1 MRRLLFSHASVSERP
16 IKWKITGRFFLCNFI
31 WKYNDTAEVSID
43 KLYRVALSQRSG
55 LINIAALSYLT
66 FIDTENDNDVWTALY
81 SQEMKNIADYALSFS
96 NIDICW
102 SFLCELINAL

>member
-1 MRRLLFSHASVSERP
+1 MRVRSREYFKEADKTKNHRPVSP
-16 IKWKITGRFFLCNFI
+16 CNFT
-31 WKYNDTAEVSID
+31 WKYNDTPGVSID
-43 KLYRVALSQRSG
+43 KLYRVALSERSG

-96 NIDICW
+96 NIDIC
-102 SFLCELINAL
+102 

>member
-1 MRRLLFSHASVSERP
+1 MKNNWLVSPR
-16 IKWKITGRFFLCNFI
+16 TCNFT
-31 WKYNDTAEVSID
+31 WKYNDTPGVSID
-43 KLYRVALSQRSG
+43 KLYHVALSECSD

-66 FIDTENDNDVWTALY
+66 FTDTENDNDVWTALY

-102 SFLCELINAL
+102 SFLRELIMHFKTIISLI